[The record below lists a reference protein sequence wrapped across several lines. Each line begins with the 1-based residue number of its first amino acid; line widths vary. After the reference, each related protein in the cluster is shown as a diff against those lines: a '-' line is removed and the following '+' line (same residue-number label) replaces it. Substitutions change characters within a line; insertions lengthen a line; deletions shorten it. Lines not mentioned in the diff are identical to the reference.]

1 MAIIF
6 NGTGNQTGQLPLPF
20 NIESLVKDAIAQMI
34 MNRMSLRSMNMIRY
48 VEFFPTFTMC
58 EQLNEKTMSSVFL
71 KLKYSNDYTRIPV
84 NEIEMSGAT
93 LIEFIDFLYEKGAK
107 EIDTPENILEII

>member
-6 NGTGNQTGQLPLPF
+6 NGTGQQIGQLGLPF
-20 NIESLVKDAIAQMI
+20 NIESLVKDAIGQMI
-34 MNRMSLRSMNMIRY
+34 MNRMTLRSMSMIRY
-48 VEFFPTFTMC
+48 IEFFPTFTMC
-58 EQLNEKTMSSVFL
+58 EQLNEKTMSSMFL
-71 KLKYSNDYTRIPV
+71 RLRHSNSYIRIPV

-107 EIDTPENILEII
+107 EVDAPRNILEMI